1 MGDLIKNR
9 IQFLNLKVV
18 RLFPAPG
25 PWSSL
30 APIGIK
36 QLSKSSEL
44 GAQYVKPHQTTKRK
58 ETTPGSRVPA
68 WFLCHGMMLCRCDIA
83 VKKEVSECSAQLHT
97 VEMHSTGFTKDS
109 RSSENL
115 QKTVDNSKAHCCTL
129 LKRITKLKCVN
140 SEINSVDIHP
150 KQGCLN
156 WPYGTMSESP

>member
-1 MGDLIKNR
+1 M
-9 IQFLNLKVV
+9 

-44 GAQYVKPHQTTKRK
+44 GAQHVSPHQKPKRPHLQEK
-58 ETTPGSRVPA
+58 DMPVAFICSCHVSCQKLKLQVQKLK
-68 WFLCHGMMLCRCDIA
+68 FLTC
-83 VKKEVSECSAQLHT
+83 SERLHT
-97 VEMHSTGFTKDS
+97 QRTAFH
-109 RSSENL
+109 RSSQGTAGTAGL
-115 QKTVDNSKAHCCTL
+115 SKRLTNRKADCFTL

-140 SEINSVDIHP
+140 SEFRSVDIHP